1 MSLLQLALHP
11 VLFGLLI
18 INLTSKPLAEDFML
32 LTLCLDLPL
41 SLLPCDLNLFKL
53 LLIVEPLVSEIVVI
67 LAMQVLQI
75 SVMSKGL
82 VPQVQVMLHQ
92 QVFYMN
98 LLVSLDVFE
107 LVKVLPFNGGNSLFQ
122 GGVPMHAQLELGTHL
137 LQD

>member
-82 VPQVQVMLHQ
+82 VP
-92 QVFYMN
+92 
-98 LLVSLDVFE
+98 
-107 LVKVLPFNGGNSLFQ
+107 
-122 GGVPMHAQLELGTHL
+122 
-137 LQD
+137 

>member
-18 INLTSKPLAEDFML
+18 INLTSNSLAEDFML